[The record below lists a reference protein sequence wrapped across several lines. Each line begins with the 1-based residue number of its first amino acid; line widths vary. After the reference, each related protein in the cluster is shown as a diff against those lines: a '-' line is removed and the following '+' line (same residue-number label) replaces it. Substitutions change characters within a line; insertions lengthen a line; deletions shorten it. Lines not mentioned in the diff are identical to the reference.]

1 MKIAVLGAGAI
12 GCYLGAVL
20 SKHHEVTLIGRER
33 LINAFNRAGHMA
45 LSDYQERDCQYSNL
59 TVTDSTDALAS
70 ADLILLTVK
79 CLAVHEAAQQLQ
91 AFAAKT
97 TPVISLQNGIGSD
110 DMLRQLRN
118 PVIRG
123 IVGFNVAPMDNCRF
137 HRGTEGDVYCEALI
151 DSTIAMQLDSAFHD
165 MGFRLHTTS
174 GFEALQWA
182 KLQLN
187 LNNAIN
193 AVSNL
198 PLKQELETRGYRT
211 ILSLAMSELI
221 EVTKQEQLKLPKL
234 TKLPARWIP
243 VLLKAPDSWFKKLAS
258 SMLAI
263 DPQARSSMWEDLNN
277 QRTTEIDYINGAVVR
292 AAHALGLQA
301 PANLT
306 LVELIKDIEEG
317 RRTPGIPSEEVLEDI
332 KKRR

>member
-20 SKHHEVTLIGRER
+20 SNHHEVTLIGRER

-45 LSDYQERDCQYSNL
+45 LSDYHERYCQYSNL

-91 AFAAKT
+91 AFAAET
-97 TPVISLQNGIGSD
+97 TPIVSLQNGIGSD
-110 DMLRQLRN
+110 DMLRQLKS

-123 IVGFNVAPMDNCRF
+123 IVGFNVAPLDNCRY
-137 HRGTEGDVYCEALI
+137 HRGTEGDVYCESLI
-151 DSTIAMQLDSAFHD
+151 DSAIAEQLDHAFKE

-174 GFEALQWA
+174 AFEALQWA

-193 AVSNL
+193 ALSNL

-234 TKLPARWIP
+234 TKLPAGWIP
-243 VLLKAPDSWFKKLAS
+243 LLLRAPDSWFKKLAS

-277 QRTTEIDYINGAVVR
+277 QRATEIDYINGAVVR
-292 AAHALGLQA
+292 AAQALGLQA

-317 RRTPGIPSEEVLEDI
+317 RRTPGIPSEEILEEI